1 MAIANRHSTVWTIL
15 LAAAATLLGMQALR
29 VFATNLVWYLGETSD
44 RVVMAVV
51 AFVAFGTVGLA
62 WPLLRLAG
70 LKRAALVS
78 AAGLV
83 LARLIDQA
91 NPVAV
96 LDLTLGFLGVMF
108 FGWLV
113 VARIGRGGRAAGI
126 GLTAALGIDIAIRAA
141 FDTVDVAFSDSVWAS
156 LIVIALAAVL
166 LAAVWRGPGAAAGRV
181 GPRAAW
187 QFPGI
192 PAALLLFMLVTGNFG
207 QVAVR
212 GQLGWGETVIWLSA
226 GAAAGL
232 VRTLLPRDGD
242 RSRRLAHTLI
252 SATAL
257 AGGLLAYWGGSG
269 GIWVAVA
276 ALGLAHLLCL
286 LPADPTGDTHNGGG
300 PSAFFVTLGFI
311 FFVALL
317 FIFYSFYGPFWVV
330 LVLIALVVLGGFG
343 AVVRADAG
351 SAPALGAR
359 GRWLV
364 IGLVLLTLAPSLVK
378 ALNQQTPTLTAT
390 PADRPLR
397 ILSYNTRQGF
407 GLEDRFGL
415 EPVAAEIER
424 HNPDIV
430 ALQEIAR
437 GWVISGMVDQLQW
450 LANRLDMRLYFE
462 PNLADTWGNAFL
474 VRLPVLAEEH
484 LRFEDLGR
492 VPRGVQGIT
501 VSTANGPLRIL
512 VTHLDS
518 EADGDQVR
526 ADQAAEVLGV
536 WGGVGATLL
545 VGDMNFTPDSAGYAL
560 VAASGLRDLLR
571 EADNDGPTYPAD
583 TPDERIDY
591 AFGTADLAVTTAESP
606 VSTASDHRPV
616 LVDLEVR

>member
-1 MAIANRHSTVWTIL
+1 MEKANRHSAVWTIL

-70 LKRAALVS
+70 HQRAALIS

-83 LARLIDQA
+83 LVRLIDQA

-96 LDLTLGFLGVMF
+96 LDLTLGFLGVLF

-113 VARIGRGGRAAGI
+113 VARIGRDGRAAGI
-126 GLTAALGIDIAIRAA
+126 GLAAALGLDIAIRAA
-141 FDTVDVAFSDSVWAS
+141 FDTVDVAFSESVWAT
-156 LIVIALAAVL
+156 LIVIALAALL
-166 LAAVWRGPGAAAGRV
+166 LAAVWRGPGPAAGRV
-181 GPRAAW
+181 GAAAAW
-187 QFPGI
+187 QLLGI

-232 VRTLLPRDGD
+232 IRTLLPRDGD

-252 SATAL
+252 SAAAL

-286 LPADPTGDTHNGGG
+286 LPADPSGDAGDGGG
-300 PSAFFVTLGFI
+300 PSTLFVTLGFI
-311 FFVALL
+311 LFVALL

-330 LVLIALVVLGGFG
+330 IVLIALVVLGGFG
-343 AVVRADAG
+343 AVVRTAADHR
-351 SAPALGAR
+351 PALGAS

-364 IGLVLLTLAPSLVK
+364 IGLVLLSLAPGLVK
-378 ALNQQTPTLTAT
+378 ALTHGT
-390 PADRPLR
+390 PAVGDVPAGVPTRV
-397 ILSYNTRQGF
+397 LSYNIRQGF

-424 HNPDIV
+424 HNPDVV

-484 LRFEDLGR
+484 RRFEDLGR

-501 VSTANGPLRIL
+501 VATANGPLRIL
-512 VTHLDS
+512 ITHLDS
-518 EADGDQVR
+518 EADGDRVR
-526 ADQAAEVLGV
+526 ADQAGEVLGF
-536 WGGVGATLL
+536 WGGGGATLL
-545 VGDMNFTPDSAGYAL
+545 VGDMNFVPDSAGYAL

-571 EADNDGPTYPAD
+571 ETGNDGPTYPANA
-583 TPDERIDY
+583 PFERIDY
-591 AFGTADLAVTTAESP
+591 AFGTADLAVSIAESP

-616 LVDLEVR
+616 LIDLEVR

>member
-1 MAIANRHSTVWTIL
+1 MKPANRHSAAGTIL
-15 LAAAATLLGMQALR
+15 LAAAVTLLGMQALR

-70 LKRAALVS
+70 LRRAALVS
-78 AAGLV
+78 AAGLALV
-83 LARLIDQA
+83 RIVDQA
-91 NPVAV
+91 NAVAV
-96 LDLTLGFLGVMF
+96 VDLALGFLGTMF

-113 VARIGRGGRAAGI
+113 AARIGRGGRAAGI
-126 GLTAALGIDIAIRAA
+126 GLAAALGLDVAIRAA
-141 FDTVDVAFSDSVWAS
+141 FDTVDVAFADSVWAT

-166 LAAVWRGPGAAAGRV
+166 LAALWRGPEPAAGRI
-181 GPRAAW
+181 GSGAAW
-187 QFPGI
+187 QLLGI

-212 GQLGWGETVIWLSA
+212 GELGWGETVIWLSA

-232 VRTLLPRDGD
+232 IRALLPRDGD

-252 SATAL
+252 SAAAL
-257 AGGLLAYWGGSG
+257 AGGLLAYWGDSG

-286 LPADPTGDTHNGGG
+286 LPAEPTDDTRDGGG
-300 PSAFFVTLGFI
+300 PTSLFVTLGFI

-330 LVLIALVVLGGFG
+330 VVLMALVVLGGFG
-343 AVVRADAG
+343 AMLRAGADA
-351 SAPALGAR
+351 APGLGAS

-364 IGLVLLTLAPSLVK
+364 IGLVLLSLAPGLVK
-378 ALNQQTPTLTAT
+378 ALAHNTPTLMAP
-390 PADRPLR
+390 PADRPIR
-397 ILSYNTRQGF
+397 VLSYNTRQGF

-437 GWVISGMVDQLQW
+437 GWVISGMVDQLRW

-474 VRLPVLAEEH
+474 VRLPVIAEEH

-501 VSTANGPLRIL
+501 VATANGPLRIL

-518 EADGDQVR
+518 EADGDRVR
-526 ADQAAEVLGV
+526 ADQAGEVLGL
-536 WGGVGATLL
+536 WGGSAATLL
-545 VGDMNFTPDSAGYAL
+545 VGDMNFIPDSAGYTL
-560 VAASGLRDLLR
+560 VAGSGFRDLLR
-571 EADNDGPTYPAD
+571 EAGNDGPTYPAD
-583 TPDERIDY
+583 EPDERIDY
-591 AFGTADLAVTTAESP
+591 AFGTADLVVSTAESP